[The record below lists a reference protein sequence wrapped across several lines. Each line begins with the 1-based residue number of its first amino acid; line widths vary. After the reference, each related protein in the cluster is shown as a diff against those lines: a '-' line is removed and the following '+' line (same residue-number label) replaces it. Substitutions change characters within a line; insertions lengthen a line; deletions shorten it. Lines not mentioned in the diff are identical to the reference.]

1 MRKEAQQEKDKGAR
15 QEQEAALARLIAEA
29 RAKRKRGPAT
39 KSPVE
44 QLMACFRLCCAKP
57 TGRGEAKVVP
67 FEKMSKEERI
77 RESKM
82 RRLEFLE
89 KQQLFK
95 FYLATNFYEDNVAT
109 VEIA

>member
-1 MRKEAQQEKDKGAR
+1 MQKK
-15 QEQEAALARLIAEA
+15 I
-29 RAKRKRGPAT
+29 RAKKKKRGPAK
-39 KSPVE
+39 KSFLE
-44 QLMACFRLCCAKP
+44 QLMDCFRLCCSKP
-57 TGRGEAKVVP
+57 AQKGEAKVVP
-67 FEKMSKEERI
+67 FERMSKEEKI

>member
-1 MRKEAQQEKDKGAR
+1 M
-15 QEQEAALARLIAEA
+15 
-29 RAKRKRGPAT
+29 
-39 KSPVE
+39 
-44 QLMACFRLCCAKP
+44 
-57 TGRGEAKVVP
+57 VP
-67 FEKMSKEERI
+67 FERMSKEERI